1 MRTQKQIAGLIF
13 VALLGLTLT
22 DSIARAETAT
32 DGWQV
37 SIPAY
42 LSAGAYHLTRGNG
55 SHSFNSVNA
64 AAEILLS
71 SPEQPY
77 SAALFVD
84 YHYSPDEQYNGILNA
99 GAYAK
104 YQGIRWDT
112 TAAMFNHDGPESS
125 DLWAYAGRIRYR
137 LVRNHKVGFEF
148 VGALRDPSSPVLS
161 LGYYGDISDTLSIK
175 IVAGANFKTGS
186 QRAART
192 ELVWQFN

>member
-1 MRTQKQIAGLIF
+1 MRTQKQIAVLIF
-13 VALLGLTLT
+13 VALLGLTLA

-42 LSAGAYHLTRGNG
+42 LSAGAYYLTGNNG
-55 SHSFNSVNA
+55 SHSFSSANA

-71 SPEQPY
+71 SPERPY

-84 YHYSPDEQYNGILNA
+84 YHYSPDEHYNGILNA

-112 TAAMFNHDGPESS
+112 TAALFNHDGPESS
-125 DLWAYAGRIRYR
+125 DIWAYAGRIRYR
-137 LVRNHKVGFEF
+137 LVGNHKVGVEIL
-148 VGALRDPSSPVLS
+148 GALRDASSPNLGI
-161 LGYYGDISDTLSIK
+161 GYYGDISDTLSIK
-175 IVAGANFKTGS
+175 IVAGANFKSGT

-192 ELVWQFN
+192 ELIWQFN